1 MWDAGRLTEAAPM
14 DGSSDSAHTRSVT
27 HRGTANMLIWSIA
40 VAGAIVLG
48 ADAAPHQKNASDS
61 LPAPAAC
68 TQAATPSGRILQ
80 TSHLA
85 DMCNIPAGCECPAV
99 PSCAMPAAPACC
111 QPVVTCAQPFMPSCA
126 EPIYTCAQPFA
137 PSCAQPVECGCAQ
150 PMMSGYCG
158 DGAGHCGQADCQGDC
173 NQSCCDRCC
182 NKLAWKRA
190 HTTGDMYPH
199 YAYYPQDHGYYYF
212 RPYNYMN
219 VYNHMGQVVALGG
232 DPRNPYSVAMFD
244 PIYED
249 FYQQYP
255 RIVEPPAGSI
265 KPFGSSLP
273 NLEDLLR
280 QRD

>member
-1 MWDAGRLTEAAPM
+1 
-14 DGSSDSAHTRSVT
+14 
-27 HRGTANMLIWSIA
+27 MLMWSIA
-40 VAGAIVLG
+40 VVGAVVLG
-48 ADAAPHQKNASDS
+48 GD
-61 LPAPAAC
+61 
-68 TQAATPSGRILQ
+68 ATPSGKVHQQGLSAPAVSSRPVEAADRQIVQ
-80 TSHLA
+80 TAYFSELCA
-85 DMCNIPAGCECPAV
+85 PTTAPGCECPAV

-111 QPVVTCAQPFMPSCA
+111 QPVVTCAQPVIPGCA

-137 PSCAQPVECGCAQ
+137 PDCAQPMDYGCAQ
-150 PMMSGYCG
+150 PMSAGYCG
-158 DGAGHCGQADCQGDC
+158 GGDCQCGQEDCPCGC
-173 NQSCCDRCC
+173 NESCCDRCC
-182 NKLAWKRA
+182 NKLAWEQA

-219 VYNHMGQVVALGG
+219 VYNHMGQVVTLGG
-232 DPRNPYSVAMFD
+232 EPRNPYSVAMFD

-255 RIVEPPAGSI
+255 RVVEPPSGSV
-265 KPFGSSLP
+265 KPIGSSLP